1 MNNVI
6 INKTKVLLPLGYVTL
21 ANFVYPV
28 YSLWFYY
35 FQNTFWLSNL
45 SILSVPEGYSRNT
58 SFAKTLIITFLLDR
72 TVFYINPIQN
82 EHPIKSPGNVSLV
95 KISSDTNL
103 DSFTYFTYSTSSH
116 GGHRA
121 TQVPKIVMPR
131 GDKI

>member
-1 MNNVI
+1 M
-6 INKTKVLLPLGYVTL
+6 GYVTL

-28 YSLWFYY
+28 YSLWLYY

-72 TVFYINPIQN
+72 TAFYINPIQN
-82 EHPIKSPGNVSLV
+82 EHPIKTPGNVSLV

-103 DSFTYFTYSTSSH
+103 DSFTYFTSSH
-116 GGHRA
+116 GP

-131 GDKI
+131 GDTGDNQSPTPDLPVVELF

>member
-1 MNNVI
+1 M
-6 INKTKVLLPLGYVTL
+6 TFVTL
-21 ANFVYPV
+21 ANFVYSV

-82 EHPIKSPGNVSLV
+82 EHPIKTPGNVSLV

-103 DSFTYFTYSTSSH
+103 DSITYSTSSH
-116 GGHRA
+116 GVIGQHRFRRLLCLGVIQGISA
-121 TQVPKIVMPR
+121 LYQVNAPYGMHKI
-131 GDKI
+131 